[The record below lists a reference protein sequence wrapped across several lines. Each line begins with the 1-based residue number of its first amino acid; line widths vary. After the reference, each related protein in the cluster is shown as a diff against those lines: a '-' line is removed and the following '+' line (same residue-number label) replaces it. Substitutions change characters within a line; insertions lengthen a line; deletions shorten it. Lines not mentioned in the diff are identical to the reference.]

1 MDKNNKIL
9 MQALI
14 TMGYK
19 TQTDAQRGQK
29 EISALERLH
38 ILLKYERPHLF
49 TNLPFYKMDVIYT
62 KLILHSNT
70 LDVN

>member
-19 TQTDAQRGQK
+19 THKQMHSETRK
-29 EISALERLH
+29 KFLH